1 MVRGNARRFRLF
13 LEGAPG
19 VPELKEGE
27 HGTVGRMRLNLTFR
41 GAL

>member
-1 MVRGNARRFRLF
+1 VWGGPSRLCYH
-13 LEGAPG
+13 G